1 MARLFGTDGVRGLAN
16 REITPEFALQLGQAA
31 ARVLAEDATGRPKAI
46 IGRDTRQ
53 SSPMLSHAVGA
64 GLASA
69 GVDVE
74 HVREIPTPGIAYLTS
89 ARGYDLGVMI
99 SASHNAMPDNGIKFI
114 NAKGFKLDDAIEDR
128 IEANLAADWDRPVG
142 AEVGWIDESAAV
154 SDRHYMDHLVSI
166 GADLSG
172 LSVVL
177 DCANGAASHVAP
189 QVFQE
194 LGADV
199 VVINASPDGRN
210 INRNAGSTHP
220 YRLQQMVKAADA
232 DMGFAFDGDADRCL
246 AVDTSGKLV
255 NGDAIMGL
263 LAQSMQEKGE
273 LAGNTLVITVMSNL
287 GLRLALDEKGI
298 GYTVTGVGDRY
309 VLEEMLAKG
318 YVLGGEQS
326 GHVINLNHATTG
338 DGTLTGI
345 LVASEIARR
354 GEPLHEA
361 TKWVE
366 ELPQRLINVP
376 NVDKNRI
383 GEIAREVAAAEAELG
398 DTGRVLLR
406 ASGTEP
412 LVRVM
417 VEAKTQEQTDRIAE
431 NLAAVVADKLAL

>member
-366 ELPQRLINVP
+366 EMPQRLINVP
-376 NVDKNRI
+376 NVDKNRT

>member
-16 REITPEFALQLGQAA
+16 REITPEFSLLLGQAA
-31 ARVLAEDATGRPKAI
+31 ARVLAEEADGRPKAI

-53 SSPMLSHAVGA
+53 SSAMLSHAVGA

-114 NAKGFKLDDAIEDR
+114 NADGFKLDDAIEDR
-128 IEANLAADWDRPVG
+128 IEANLSNEWERPIGADVG
-142 AEVGWIDESAAV
+142 HIDESSEV
-154 SDRHYMDHLVSI
+154 SDRVYMDHLVRC
-166 GADLSG
+166 GEPLDG
-172 LSVVL
+172 LSIVL
-177 DCANGAASHVAP
+177 DCANGAASRVAP
-189 QVFQE
+189 KVFQE

-210 INRNAGSTHP
+210 INLNSGSTHTH
-220 YRLQQMVKAADA
+220 RLQAMVKAADA

-246 AVDTSGKLV
+246 AVDHYGKLV
-255 NGDAIMGL
+255 NGDEIMGL
-263 LAQSMQEKGE
+263 LALSMKEREE
-273 LAGNTLVITVMSNL
+273 LPNDTLVITVMSNL

-298 GYTVTGVGDRY
+298 KYAVTGVGDRY
-309 VLEEMLAKG
+309 VLEEMLRG
-318 YVLGGEQS
+318 GHVLGGEQS

-338 DGTLTGI
+338 DGTLSAI

-354 GEPLHEA
+354 REPLSEA
-361 TKWVE
+361 VSFVE
-366 ELPQRLINVP
+366 ELPQRLINVA
-376 NVDKNRI
+376 NVDKTRVN
-383 GEIAREVAAAEAELG
+383 EIDDDVAAAEAELG
-398 DTGRVLLR
+398 DAGRVLIR

-412 LVRVM
+412 LIRVM
-417 VEAKTQEQTDRIAE
+417 VEAKTQDKTDDVAERLARI
-431 NLAAVVADKLAL
+431 VKDKLSI

>member
-99 SASHNAMPDNGIKFI
+99 SASHNAMLDNGIKFI

-376 NVDKNRI
+376 NVDKNRT

>member
-31 ARVLAEDATGRPKAI
+31 ARVLAEEAEGRPKAI
-46 IGRDTRQ
+46 VGRDTRQ
-53 SSPMLSHAVGA
+53 SSAMLSHAVGA

-114 NAKGFKLDDAIEDR
+114 NANGFKLDDAIEDR
-128 IEANLAADWDRPVG
+128 IEATMSSDWERPVG
-142 AEVGWIDESAAV
+142 ADVGMIDESAAV
-154 SDRHYMDHLVSI
+154 SDRVYMDHLVSV
-166 GADLSG
+166 GADLTG
-172 LSVVL
+172 LSIVL
-177 DCANGAASHVAP
+177 DCANGAASRVAP
-189 QVFQE
+189 KVFQE

-232 DMGFAFDGDADRCL
+232 DMGFAFDGDADRCM
-246 AVDTSGKLV
+246 AVDTNGKLV
-255 NGDAIMGL
+255 NGDEIMGL
-263 LAQSMQEKGE
+263 LAQSMKDKGE

-298 GYTVTGVGDRY
+298 DYAITGVGDRY
-309 VLEEMLAKG
+309 VLENMLANG

-338 DGTLTGI
+338 DGTLTAI
-345 LVASEIARR
+345 LVASEVARCK
-354 GEPLHEA
+354 EALHRAVE
-361 TKWVE
+361 WVH

-376 NVDKNRI
+376 NVDKNRTD
-383 GEIAREVAAAEAELG
+383 EIAAEVAAAEAELG
-398 DTGRVLLR
+398 ETGRVLLR

-417 VEAKTQEQTDRIAE
+417 VEAQTQEQTDRVAE
-431 NLAAVVADKLAL
+431 NLAAVVAERLAL